1 MAELFYIDFDKDK
14 LKLDVCFRQAEALAE
29 IRKSA
34 PEAGTLPKIDAV
46 YDELYFPG
54 PLPDRPYTISSI
66 VLSADGKMAFTDN
79 PAGPV
84 IAKNNFFDPGGALA
98 DFWILN
104 AVRCFC
110 DGIIMGARTLQTEAN
125 NTSHIFDA
133 DLFAQRR
140 EFFGKSGHPR
150 NIVVS
155 FDGSDIPL
163 NHLIFSIDKGQ
174 HFHVLIATSPAGGE
188 YLRRQDHPRLRFFG
202 PFTRQPERA
211 ETADLAA
218 ALQNES
224 IIPVILTGKRDMP
237 DSDTLLA
244 LLKSLGTERLLIESP
259 SYTSHLLQEG
269 KLDEYFINYSMVFAG
284 GPITPNTKDP
294 FSHRSHPHSRLLTL
308 ATHGPDFLYT
318 RQKLYYGI
326 NAEIDLSNLKY

>member
-1 MAELFYIDFDKDK
+1 MAELIYIDFDKNK
-14 LKLDVCFRQAEALAE
+14 LKLDVCFRQTEALAE
-29 IRKSA
+29 IRQSA
-34 PEAGTLPKIDAV
+34 PEGCTLPKIDAV
-46 YDELYFPG
+46 YDKLYFPAAPAG
-54 PLPDRPYTISSI
+54 RPYTVSSI

-125 NTSHIFDA
+125 NTSHIFDT
-133 DLFAQRR
+133 DLFTQRR
-140 EFFGKSGHPR
+140 ELFGKSEHPR

-163 NHLIFSIDKGQ
+163 DHLIFSIDNEQ

-188 YLRRQDHPRLRFFG
+188 YLRRQGHSRLRFFG
-202 PFTRQPERA
+202 PFTGQEEPA
-211 ETADLAA
+211 GTADLAA
-218 ALQNES
+218 ALADEEV
-224 IIPVILTGKRDMP
+224 IPVILTGKNNVP

-259 SYTSHLLQEG
+259 TYTSHLLRNG
-269 KLDEYFINYSMVFAG
+269 KLDEYFINYSMLFAG

-294 FSHRSHPHSRLLTL
+294 FSCRSHPHSRLLTL

-318 RQKLYYGI
+318 RQKLYYEI
-326 NAEIDLSNLKY
+326 RPEIDLSSLKY